1 MQKKTAWQMPGHT
14 LLYPIERAGAES
26 IAFVQLRPFTVGEH
40 RKAIE
45 EAGADEDDRFEAL
58 LQLASGLPAEVLD
71 ELKRPDYV
79 SLQILVGEY
88 ISLPATYFLAEKPK
102 DPDNAPLLVPIK
114 RFGGQMQATVSIEVP
129 SLKVSKAMRRLKTDN
144 ERADF
149 CTSACTGLS
158 VPEVHSLSIPDWTQL
173 QARLND
179 FLNKP
184 ADFFQ

>member
-1 MQKKTAWQMPGHT
+1 MQDKQPWQMKPHT
-14 LLYPIERAGAES
+14 LRYPINKPDGGQVTE
-26 IAFVQLRPFTVGEH
+26 IQLRAFTVAEH

-45 EAGADEDDRFEAL
+45 EAGTDEDDRFEAL
-58 LQLASGLPAEVLD
+58 LRLASGLPDSVLD

-79 SLQILVGEY
+79 SLQTMIGEY
-88 ISLPATYFLAEKPK
+88 IALPASYFLEAKPQ

-114 RFGGQMQATVSIEVP
+114 RFGGQMQGHVSIEVP
-129 SLKVSKAMRRLKTDN
+129 SLKVSKAMRKMKTTL

-158 VPEVHSLSIPDWTQL
+158 VPEVQSLSIPDWTQL